1 MVGGGEVGD
10 GSGDGVAVSLG
21 DGEGSGVGV
30 AVSLGDGSGVGVTV
44 SLGDGDGDG
53 SVCASAATGTANCE
67 SATNRGMTKAPM
79 IRRQWLVWL
88 GDRNVPLLSL
98 DSKRGAGCS
107 PRRVDIIGLSS

>member
-1 MVGGGEVGD
+1 
-10 GSGDGVAVSLG
+10 
-21 DGEGSGVGV
+21 
-30 AVSLGDGSGVGVTV
+30 
-44 SLGDGDGDG
+44 
-53 SVCASAATGTANCE
+53 
-67 SATNRGMTKAPM
+67 MTKAPM